1 MGIEKK
7 INLYR
12 EPAAFFQERISHV
25 MTRRG
30 YATIEVAQYYLVD
43 LMSRFLQ
50 TSNLFDHVDD
60 HNKHHEPLA
69 LMLLKAQSKDLQEVE
84 KISILKKLGDT
95 SLYISGFFGDSL
107 NRKIIDLDYYRDMGA
122 IAYRSLS
129 HAIRDDQFQELY
141 NELHDKFSQ
150 FVDVLAEISH
160 DLQIDTNQNL
170 VRLYEQY
177 LQTGSPYAKTQLDE
191 KGLPTTPIVLNNLA
205 RKNKS

>member
-1 MGIEKK
+1 MGAEKK
-7 INLYR
+7 IDLYR
-12 EPAAFFQERISHV
+12 EPAAFFQERVSQV
-25 MTRRG
+25 MSRRG

-43 LMSRFLQ
+43 LMSRFIQ
-50 TSNLFDHVDD
+50 TSNLPQ
-60 HNKHHEPLA
+60 KEPLA
-69 LMLLKAQSKDLQEVE
+69 IMLLKSQSKELQDGE

-107 NRKIIDLDYYRDMGA
+107 NKKIIDLDYYREIGA

-150 FVDVLAEISH
+150 FVDVLSEISH
-160 DLQIDTNQNL
+160 DFNVDTNQNL

-191 KGLPTTPIVLNNLA
+191 KGLPTPPVVLNNPG